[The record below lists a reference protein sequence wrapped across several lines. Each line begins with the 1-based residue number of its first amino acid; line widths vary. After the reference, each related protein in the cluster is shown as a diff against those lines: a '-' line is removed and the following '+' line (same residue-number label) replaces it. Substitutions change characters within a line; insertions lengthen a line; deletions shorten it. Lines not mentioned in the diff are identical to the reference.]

1 MFGARSQSG
10 LFTVVHKLHLYSL
23 CCMATMSF
31 YLMQGFCQN
40 CGYEMPE
47 SARFCPHCGHASR
60 GSTAHN
66 PQRIT
71 SSPSEGVK
79 VGFFALIGCFGL
91 VVLVLLSPLLL
102 FFFVGILLSFALTFA
117 VGFAVTFALVGT
129 TIRDHPLGFV
139 VLGIRDHPPGY
150 VVLGFVVFAALV
162 CAAAFGLWRAYKRY
176 RGTRVRG

>member
-1 MFGARSQSG
+1 
-10 LFTVVHKLHLYSL
+10 
-23 CCMATMSF
+23 
-31 YLMQGFCQN
+31 
-40 CGYEMPE
+40 MPE
-47 SARFCPHCGHASR
+47 SARFCPHYGHAYEH
-60 GSTAHN
+60 TAHN

-91 VVLVLLSPLLL
+91 VVLVLLNPLLL
-102 FFFVGILLSFALTFA
+102 FFFVGILLSFVVTFA

-129 TIRDHPLGFV
+129 IIRDHPLEF
-139 VLGIRDHPPGY
+139 

-162 CAAAFGLWRAYKRY
+162 CAAAFGLWRVYKRY